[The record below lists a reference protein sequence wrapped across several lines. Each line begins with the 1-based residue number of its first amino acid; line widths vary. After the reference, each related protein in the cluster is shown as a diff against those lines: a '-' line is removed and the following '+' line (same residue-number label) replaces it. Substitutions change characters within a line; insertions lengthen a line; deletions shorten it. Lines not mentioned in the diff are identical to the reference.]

1 MLKAIGVPGGDLW
14 VESRAA
20 LGRGGATLGWG
31 RLLSGHYAGLT
42 VGWGS
47 ARLTHVALGTGDK
60 LGLIGHL
67 SGVKLIIGVD
77 WPLTKTLILSLVRLS
92 WNRPR
97 KPRKGLLVTII
108 GLGRVLEVR
117 KLCKI
122 NEIVM
127 IY

>member
-1 MLKAIGVPGGDLW
+1 M
-14 VESRAA
+14 
-20 LGRGGATLGWG
+20 
-31 RLLSGHYAGLT
+31 
-42 VGWGS
+42 GWGS
-47 ARLTHVALGTGDK
+47 ARLTHVALGTGNK